1 MCRTVMTSIWE
12 DLQVK
17 GMNTCDLPGCAA
29 HAQGLGSSL
38 EYSCSVV
45 VGGAEEAD
53 AIHLQ
58 YLVTHLAA
66 KQHTNCLTC
75 FS

>member
-1 MCRTVMTSIWE
+1 MDEHLRFTR
-12 DLQVK
+12 
-17 GMNTCDLPGCAA
+17 CAT
-29 HAQGLGSSL
+29 HASRARLGISL
-38 EYSCSVV
+38 EYFCSIV
-45 VGGAEEAD
+45 VGGTEEAD

-66 KQHTNCLTC
+66 KQQTNCLTV